1 MAFFILLA
9 LIIFVT
15 VMIVH
20 GILVTQ
26 KRRVANSYCYACS
39 LGIILEVLLT
49 IYFAA
54 TISSFSA
61 GYCTIIGICI
71 FINIMFVWLLAAMNS
86 EAKGSEISFKDML
99 FKIFL
104 KKEDLAY
111 QEYTSKKF
119 ATMKKIQYISKID
132 VQELIKTSE
141 VKRVIAEK
149 KEYVLFKPL
158 YGSNGKFTNLEWY
171 GEFSEDREAVEY
183 LRILTNKDFF
193 SCITNLEQIICQLI
207 ELYIDSVNDDWFINP
222 YGFALEL
229 EGEIVSGYQG
239 KARLVIT
246 DKVIL
251 NKHVEYDQKE
261 AYKKKLIDEF
271 LEDFIGA
278 NFIKN
283 IADKPKLKKQ
293 LEKLESIASDKFIK

>member
-1 MAFFILLA
+1 MAFCISLA

-15 VMIVH
+15 GMIVH
-20 GILVTQ
+20 GILVAE

-39 LGIILEVLLT
+39 LGIILEVFLT

-61 GYCTIIGICI
+61 GCCAIIGICI
-71 FINIMFVWLLAAMNS
+71 FIDIMFVWLLVAMNS
-86 EAKGSEISFKDML
+86 EAKGSEISFKDMFL
-99 FKIFL
+99 KIFL
-104 KKEDLAY
+104 EKEDLLY

-119 ATMKKIQYISKID
+119 AAMKKIQYISKID
-132 VQELIKTSE
+132 VQELIKSSE

-158 YGSNGKFTNLEWY
+158 YGSNGKLTNLEWY
-171 GEFSEDREAVEY
+171 GEFSEDSAAVEY
-183 LRILTNKDFF
+183 RRILTNQDSF
-193 SCITNLEQIICQLI
+193 SCITNLEQILDQLI

-229 EGEIVSGYQG
+229 EGKIVSEYQG

-251 NKHVEYDQKE
+251 NKKVEYDQKE

-278 NFIKN
+278 NFIKI
-283 IADKPKLKKQ
+283 IADNPKLKKQ
-293 LEKLESIASDKFIK
+293 LETLEFTASDKFIR

>member
-1 MAFFILLA
+1 MAFFTSLA
-9 LIIFVT
+9 LIIFVI

-20 GILVTQ
+20 GISVAE
-26 KRRVANSYCYACS
+26 KRRVAKSYCFACL
-39 LGIILEVLLT
+39 LGVAVDLYLT
-49 IYFAA
+49 IYFA
-54 TISSFSA
+54 TKVSSFSGA
-61 GYCTIIGICI
+61 HCVIVAICI
-71 FINIMFVWLLAAMNS
+71 CISFSLLAVFITMNS
-86 EAKGSEISFKDML
+86 EAKGDEISFKDMF
-99 FKIFL
+99 FKMFL
-104 KKEDLAY
+104 KKEDLLY

-119 ATMKKIQYISKID
+119 AAMKKIQYISKID
-132 VQELIKTSE
+132 VQELIKSSE

-158 YGSNGKFTNLEWY
+158 YGSNGKLTNLEWY
-171 GEFSEDREAVEY
+171 GEFSEDSAAVEY
-183 LRILTNKDFF
+183 RRILTNQDSF
-193 SCITNLEQIICQLI
+193 SCITNLEQILDQLI

-229 EGEIVSGYQG
+229 EGKIVSEYQG
-239 KARLVIT
+239 KARLLIT

-278 NFIKN
+278 NFIKI
-283 IADKPKLKKQ
+283 IADNPKLKKQ
-293 LEKLESIASDKFIK
+293 LERLEYTASDKFIR